1 MESRHSE
8 NAMLE
13 SALGYARDAG
23 WPVFPCRPSDKGPLT
38 PNGFK
43 DATTDEDQIAA
54 WWAQWPAAMIGIPMG
69 PKTGVFVIDLD
80 VRDDG
85 RDGLACLAELEAE
98 HGALPACPVVVTP
111 SGGRHLYFAF
121 DHEQPATTSR
131 GRLPVGVDVRGYG
144 GYVIAPPSRRGDGE
158 AYRWEVPDDGV
169 DYPDAPAWLMDLI
182 VPKFEALPRG
192 PVTYERDPGSD
203 QYAEAALEGEYARV
217 ASSPRGARNT
227 DLNRAAFSLGQF
239 VAGGALPESRVRETL
254 YRAAEVSGLVQ
265 DDGAK
270 QVHKT
275 ITSGLRGGANHPRVG
290 PEKMQRIE
298 DIAYHILKAAGLSE
312 PEDEPQHI
320 VHPDGTV
327 TTMDGEVIECAVR
340 PAISIAA
347 SDLGVGVDWTRP
359 AGLMEEIAGWILETS
374 RRPNR
379 PLAVAA
385 AASIIGTAAG
395 RHLYTPTSS
404 SLNTYI
410 VCLAETSV
418 GKGRPLS
425 AVGEVLHA
433 AGMGRRYNTLKAFS
447 VSALEGLVVDSP
459 CVVAVSD
466 EIGENVI
473 DRMCNKKS
481 SSHEKAMRGA
491 LLELWSREC
500 GQSPFMTHKRADAA
514 SISVNAPAFSIFGAS
529 TPGAFYSAL
538 SSASVNDG
546 FLNRFMLAMAGPRS
560 GAQEVDPAMR
570 AVPAHIARG
579 VAALIPVESPNSIP
593 LDSAISSAPGRCL
606 EWASSDMKQVAL
618 DFEEAVL
625 ADADAGDGLVK
636 SLTGR
641 VFEYAVRLASIHAV
655 SRTGL
660 HARVGMEDVAWGA
673 AWARESAE
681 HMIVQARSL
690 MSASDYEAKLN
701 LIRNAIRDAGTI
713 GKRELLRQV
722 RSIAARERDDIIRHL
737 IESGEVLAVKIET
750 NGRHANGWK
759 WIG

>member
-1 MESRHSE
+1 MASHHSDR
-8 NAMLE
+8 MLE
-13 SALGYARDAG
+13 AALGYARDAD
-23 WPVFPCRPSDKGPLT
+23 WPVFPCRPSNKGPLT

-43 DATTDEDQIAA
+43 DATTDEDQIRA
-54 WWAQWPAAMIGIPMG
+54 WWGQWPDAMIGIPMG

-85 RDGLACLAELEAE
+85 RDGLACLADLEAE
-98 HGALPACPVVVTP
+98 HGALPPCPIVITP

-121 DHEQPATTSR
+121 DHERPATTSR
-131 GRLPVGVDVRGYG
+131 GRLPIGVDVRGYG

-158 AYRWEVPDDGV
+158 AYRWDIPEEGV
-169 DYPDAPAWLMDLI
+169 DYPNAPDWLLDLI
-182 VPKFEALPRG
+182 IPKFESVPRG
-192 PVTYERDPGSD
+192 PITFSRDDASD
-203 QYAEAALEGEYARV
+203 QYAEAALEGEYVRV
-217 ASSPRGARNT
+217 ASSPRGARNN
-227 DLNRAAFSLGQF
+227 DLNRAAFCIGQF
-239 VAGGALPESRVRETL
+239 VAGGVLPEGRVRETL
-254 YRAAEVSGLVQ
+254 FRAAEVSGLVQ

-275 ITSGLRGGANHPRVG
+275 ITSGLRGGAHHPRVG
-290 PEKMQRIE
+290 PERMQRIE
-298 DIAYHILKAAGLSE
+298 DIAYHLLKAAGLSD
-312 PEDEPQHI
+312 PDDEPGHI

-327 TTMDGEVIECAVR
+327 TTMDGEVIEISAARAV
-340 PAISIAA
+340 ISA
-347 SDLGVGVDWTRP
+347 SDLGAGVDWTRP
-359 AGLMEEIAGWILETS
+359 AGLMEEITSWILETS

-395 RHLYTPTSS
+395 RLLFTPTAS

-433 AGMGRRYNTLKAFS
+433 AGLGKRFNTLKAFS
-447 VSALEGLVVDSP
+447 VSALEALVVDSP

-514 SISVNAPAFSIFGAS
+514 SVSVNAPAFSIFGAS

-546 FLNRFMLAMAGPRS
+546 FLNRFMLAMAAPRA

-570 AVPAHIARG
+570 GVPAHIARG
-579 VAALIPVESPNSIP
+579 VAALIPVEAPNSIP

-606 EWASSDMKQVAL
+606 EWASADMKQIAL
-618 DFEEAVL
+618 DFEEAIL

-655 SRTGL
+655 SRAGL
-660 HARVGMEDVAWGA
+660 HARVGIEDLAWGA

-701 LIRNAIRDAGTI
+701 LIRNAIREAGTI
-713 GKRELLRQV
+713 TKMQLLRQV
-722 RSIAARERDDIIRHL
+722 RSVSARERDDIIRHL
-737 IESGEVLAVKIET
+737 IDSGEILSVKIET
-750 NGRHANGWK
+750 EGRTANGWK

>member
-1 MESRHSE
+1 MENRLSDQRQLD
-8 NAMLE
+8 A
-13 SALGYARDAG
+13 ALGYARDAG
-23 WPVFPCRPSDKGPLT
+23 WPVFPCRTSDKGPLT
-38 PNGFK
+38 ANGFK
-43 DATTDEDQIAA
+43 DATTDAAQITA
-54 WWAQWPAAMIGIPMG
+54 WWTRWPDAMIGIPMG

-85 RDGLACLAELEAE
+85 RDGLACLAGLEAE
-98 HGALPACPVVVTP
+98 HGDLPPCPVVITP

-121 DHEQPATTSR
+121 DHDRPATTSR

-144 GYVIAPPSRRGDGE
+144 GYVIAPPSVRADGE
-158 AYRWEVPDDGV
+158 SYQWEIPYEGMDFPPAPD
-169 DYPDAPAWLMDLI
+169 WLLDLI
-182 VPKFEALPRG
+182 IPKFESVPRG
-192 PVTYERDPGSD
+192 PVIFNRDSGSD
-203 QYAEAALEGEYARV
+203 EYYEAALESEYARA
-217 ASSPRGARNT
+217 ASSPRGARNN
-227 DLNRAAFSLGQF
+227 DLNFAAFKLGQY
-239 VAGGALPESRVRETL
+239 VASGALPEGRVRETL
-254 YRAAEVSGLVQ
+254 YRAAEASGLVH
-265 DDGAK
+265 DDGPK

-275 ITSGLRGGANHPRVG
+275 ITSGLKAGAKNPRAR
-290 PEKMQRIE
+290 PERPQYVE
-298 DIAYHILKAAGLSE
+298 DIAYHILKAIGHTD
-312 PEDEPQHI
+312 PEEAPSHI
-320 VHPDGTV
+320 VHPDGTI
-327 TTMDGEVIECAVR
+327 TTLDGELVEIEAPKVHT
-340 PAISIAA
+340 SA
-347 SDLGVGVDWTRP
+347 SSLGVGVDWTRP
-359 AGLMEEIAGWILETS
+359 AGLMEDIASWILATS

-433 AGMGRRYNTLKAFS
+433 AGIGKRFNTLKAFS
-447 VSALEGLVVDSP
+447 VSALEALVVDSP

-466 EIGENVI
+466 EIGENVL
-473 DRMCNKKS
+473 DRMCSKKS

-514 SISVNAPAFSIFGAS
+514 SVAVSAPAFSIFGAS
-529 TPGAFYSAL
+529 TPGAFYAAL

-546 FLNRFMLAMAGPRS
+546 FLNRFILAMAAPRA

-570 AVPAHIARG
+570 AVPAHIARA
-579 VAALIPVESPNSIP
+579 VAALVPAEAPNTIP

-606 EWASSDMKQVAL
+606 EWANGDMKQIAL

-625 ADADAGDGLVK
+625 ADADAGDGVVK

-641 VFEYAVRLASIHAV
+641 VFEYAVRLASIHAI
-655 SRTGL
+655 SRAGL
-660 HARVGMEDVAWGA
+660 NARVGPEDLAWGA

-681 HMIVQARSL
+681 QMIVQARSL

-701 LIRNAIRDAGTI
+701 LIRNAIRDAVVM

-722 RSIAARERDDIIRHL
+722 RSVSARERDDIIRHL
-737 IESGEVLAVKIET
+737 TEAGEIMSVVIQTPTKPAT
-750 NGRHANGWK
+750 GWK
-759 WIG
+759 WVG

>member
-1 MESRHSE
+1 MGSRHSE
-8 NAMLE
+8 MLDA
-13 SALGYARDAG
+13 ALGYARDTG
-23 WPVFPCRPSDKGPLT
+23 WPVFPCRSSNKRPLT
-38 PNGFK
+38 QNGFK
-43 DATTDEDQIAA
+43 DATTDEAQIIA
-54 WWAQWPAAMIGIPMG
+54 WWSEWPDAMIGIPMG

-85 RDGLACLAELEAE
+85 RDGLAYLADLEAE
-98 HGALPACPVVVTP
+98 HGALPPCPVVITP

-121 DHEQPATTSR
+121 DHDRPATTSR

-158 AYRWEVPDDGV
+158 AYRWDRSEGSV
-169 DYPDAPAWLMDLI
+169 DYPDAPSWLLDLI
-182 VPKFEALPRG
+182 IPKFESAPRG
-192 PVTYERDPGSD
+192 PIIFSRDRGSD

-217 ASSPRGARNT
+217 ASSPRGARNN

-254 YRAAEVSGLVQ
+254 FRAAEVCGLVH

-290 PEKMQRIE
+290 PERMQRIE
-298 DIAYHILKAAGLSE
+298 DIAYHLLKAAGLSD
-312 PEDEPQHI
+312 PEDEPGHI

-327 TTMDGEVIECAVR
+327 TTMDGEVIEITAPR
-340 PAISIAA
+340 ASISAQG
-347 SDLGVGVDWTRP
+347 LGAGVDWTHP
-359 AGLMEEIAGWILETS
+359 AGLMEEIARWILSTS

-395 RHLYTPTSS
+395 RHLFTPTQS
-404 SLNTYI
+404 SLNTYV

-433 AGMGRRYNTLKAFS
+433 AGLGKRFNTLKAFS
-447 VSALEGLVVDSP
+447 VSALEALVVDSP
-459 CVVAVSD
+459 CIVAVSD

-491 LLELWSREC
+491 LMELWSREC

-514 SISVNAPAFSIFGAS
+514 SVAVSAPAFSIFGAS
-529 TPGAFYSAL
+529 TPGAFYAAL

-546 FLNRFMLAMAGPRS
+546 FLNRFILAMAAPRAA
-560 GAQEVDPAMR
+560 AQEVDPAMR
-570 AVPAHIARG
+570 SVPAHIARS
-579 VAALIPVESPNSIP
+579 VAALLPAEAPNSIP
-593 LDSAISSAPGRCL
+593 LDSAVSGASGRCM
-606 EWASSDMKQVAL
+606 EWEAEGMKRIAL
-618 DFEEAVL
+618 DFEEAIL
-625 ADADAGDGLVK
+625 ADADAGDGIVK

-641 VFEYAVRLASIHAV
+641 VFEYAVRLASIHAI
-655 SRTGL
+655 SRAGA
-660 HARVGMEDVAWGA
+660 HARVGMADLAWGA

-690 MSASDYEAKLN
+690 MSSSDYEAKLN
-701 LIRNAIRDAGTI
+701 LIRNAIREAGTM

-722 RSIAARERDDIIRHL
+722 RSVAARERDDIIRHL
-737 IESGEVLAVKIET
+737 IDAGEIISVKIET
-750 NGRHANGWK
+750 NGRHATGWK
-759 WIG
+759 WVG

>member
-1 MESRHSE
+1 MTIRHSE
-8 NAMLE
+8 NRMMQA
-13 SALGYARDAG
+13 ALGYASDAG
-23 WPVFPCRPSDKGPLT
+23 WPVFPCRPSNKGPLT

-43 DATTDEDQIAA
+43 DATTDEEQIRE
-54 WWAQWPAAMIGIPMG
+54 WWTQWPDAMIGVPMG

-85 RDGLACLAELEAE
+85 RDGRRELERLE
-98 HGALPACPVVVTP
+98 GEYSPLPKCPEVVTP
-111 SGGRHLYFAF
+111 SGGVHLYFAF
-121 DHEQPATTSR
+121 DHDRPATTSR

-144 GYVIAPPSRRGDGE
+144 GYVIVPPSARPDGE
-158 AYRWEVPDDGV
+158 RYAWEFQDMDMPAAPD
-169 DYPDAPAWLMDLI
+169 WLLDLI
-182 VPKFEALPRG
+182 IPKFESAPRG
-192 PVTYERDPGSD
+192 PITFSRDEASD

-217 ASSPRGARNT
+217 ASSPRGARNN

-254 YRAAEVSGLVQ
+254 FRAAEVCGLVQ

-275 ITSGLRGGANHPRVG
+275 ITSGLRGGAHHPRVG
-290 PEKMQRIE
+290 PERMQRIE
-298 DIAYHILKAAGLSE
+298 DIAYHLLKAAGLSD
-312 PEDEPQHI
+312 PEDEPGHI

-327 TTMDGEVIECAVR
+327 TTMDGEVLEIEA
-340 PAISIAA
+340 PKASISA
-347 SDLGVGVDWTRP
+347 STLGSGVDWTRP
-359 AGLMEEIAGWILETS
+359 AGMMEEIASWIIATS

-433 AGMGRRYNTLKAFS
+433 AGLGKRFNTLKAFS
-447 VSALEGLVVDSP
+447 VSALEALVVDSP

-529 TPGAFYSAL
+529 TPGAFYAAL
-538 SSASVNDG
+538 STASVNDG
-546 FLNRFMLAMAGPRS
+546 FLNRFMLAMANPRS

-570 AVPAHIARG
+570 GVPAHIARG
-579 VAALIPVESPNSIP
+579 VAALVPVEAPNSIP

-606 EWASSDMKQVAL
+606 EWATADMRQVAL
-618 DFEEAVL
+618 DFEEAIL

-655 SRTGL
+655 SRAGI
-660 HARVGMEDVAWGA
+660 HARVGIEDLAWGA

-701 LIRNAIRDAGTI
+701 LIRNAIREAGTL

-722 RSIAARERDDIIRHL
+722 RSVSARERDDIIRHL
-737 IESGEVLAVKIET
+737 IESGEILAVKIET
-750 NGRHANGWK
+750 EGRTATGWK

>member
-1 MESRHSE
+1 MESRHSS
-8 NAMLE
+8 AMLDA
-13 SALGYARDAG
+13 ALGYARDAG
-23 WPVFPCRPSDKGPLT
+23 WPVFPCRPSNKGPLT
-38 PNGFK
+38 ENGFK
-43 DATTDEDQIAA
+43 DATTDESRIRE
-54 WWAQWPAAMIGIPMG
+54 WWSKWPDAMIGIPMG

-85 RDGLACLAELEAE
+85 RDGLSCLAELEAE
-98 HGALPACPVVVTP
+98 HGALPPCPVVVTP

-121 DHEQPATTSR
+121 DHDRPATTSR

-144 GYVIAPPSRRGDGE
+144 GYVIAPPSRRGDGN
-158 AYRWEVPDDGV
+158 AYQWDLPEEGV
-169 DYPDAPAWLMDLI
+169 DYPDAPSWLLDLI
-182 VPKFEALPRG
+182 IPKFEHAPRG
-192 PVTYERDPGSD
+192 PITFSRDDASD

-217 ASSPRGARNT
+217 ASSPRGARNN

-239 VAGGALPESRVRETL
+239 VAGGALPEGRVRETL
-254 YRAAEVSGLVQ
+254 FRASEVSGLVH

-275 ITSGLRGGANHPRVG
+275 ITSGLRGGAHHPRVG
-290 PEKMQRIE
+290 PERMQRIE
-298 DIAYHILKAAGLSE
+298 DIAYHILKAAGLSD
-312 PEDEPQHI
+312 PDDEPGHI

-327 TTMDGEVIECAVR
+327 TTMDGEIVEIEAPR
-340 PAISIAA
+340 AYISASAIGS
-347 SDLGVGVDWTRP
+347 GVDWTRP
-359 AGLMEEIAGWILETS
+359 AGLMEEIASWIIATS

-385 AASIIGTAAG
+385 AASIVGTAAG
-395 RHLYTPTSS
+395 RLLFTPTSS

-425 AVGEVLHA
+425 AIGEVLHA
-433 AGMGRRYNTLKAFS
+433 AGLAKRFNTLKAFS
-447 VSALEGLVVDSP
+447 VSALEALVVDSP

-500 GQSPFMTHKRADAA
+500 GQSPFMTHKRADSA
-514 SISVNAPAFSIFGAS
+514 SISVHAPAFSIFGAS

-546 FLNRFMLAMAGPRS
+546 FLNRFILAMAAPRA

-570 AVPAHIARG
+570 GVPDHIVRR
-579 VAALIPVESPNSIP
+579 VAALIPSEAPNTIP
-593 LDSAISSAPGRCL
+593 LDSAISSASGRCL
-606 EWASSDMKQVAL
+606 EWASPDMKQVAL
-618 DFEEAVL
+618 DFEEAIL
-625 ADADAGDGLVK
+625 ADADAGDGIVK

-655 SRTGL
+655 SRAGL
-660 HARVGMEDVAWGA
+660 HARVGIEDLSWGA

-701 LIRNAIRDAGTI
+701 LIRNAIREAVTL

-722 RSIAARERDDIIRHL
+722 RSVSARERDDIIRHL
-737 IESGEVLAVKIET
+737 IEADEILAVKIGTE
-750 NGRHANGWK
+750 GRTATGWK

>member
-1 MESRHSE
+1 MTHRHFE
-8 NAMLE
+8 GQMMQA
-13 SALGYARDAG
+13 AIGYARDAG
-23 WPVFPCRPSDKGPLT
+23 WPVFPCRPSNKGPLT
-38 PNGFK
+38 PSGFK
-43 DATTDEDQIAA
+43 DATTDEAKIRE
-54 WWAQWPAAMIGIPMG
+54 WWTQWPDAMIGLPMG
-69 PKTGVFVIDLD
+69 PKTGVFVVDLD
-80 VRDDG
+80 VREDG
-85 RDGLACLAELEAE
+85 RDGLACLADLEATN
-98 HGALPACPVVVTP
+98 GTLPPCPIVITP

-121 DHEQPATTSR
+121 DHDRPATTSR
-131 GRLPVGVDVRGYG
+131 GRLPIGVDVRGYG

-158 AYRWEVPDDGV
+158 AYRWELPEEGV
-169 DYPDAPAWLMDLI
+169 DYPDAPGWLLDLI
-182 VPKFEALPRG
+182 IPKFESAPRG
-192 PVTYERDPGSD
+192 PITFSRDDASD

-217 ASSPRGARNT
+217 ASSPPGARNN

-239 VAGGALPESRVRETL
+239 VAGGMLPESRVRETL
-254 YRAAEVSGLVQ
+254 FRAAEVCGLVQ

-275 ITSGLRGGANHPRVG
+275 ITSGLRGGAHHPRVG
-290 PEKMQRIE
+290 PERMQRIE
-298 DIAYHILKAAGLSE
+298 DIAYHLLKAAGLSD

-327 TTMDGEVIECAVR
+327 TTMDGEVIECAAR
-340 PAISIAA
+340 PAIAAMA
-347 SDLGVGVDWTRP
+347 SDLGIGVDWTRP
-359 AGLMEEIAGWILETS
+359 SGLMEEITGWILDTS

-425 AVGEVLHA
+425 AVGEALHA

-447 VSALEGLVVDSP
+447 VSALEALVVDSP
-459 CVVAVSD
+459 CCVAVSD

-473 DRMCNKKS
+473 DRICNKKS

-500 GQSPFMTHKRADAA
+500 GQSPFMTHGRAAA
-514 SISVNAPAFSIFGAS
+514 AAVAVHAPALSIFGAS
-529 TPGAFYSAL
+529 TPDAFYAAL
-538 SSASVNDG
+538 SSGSVNDG
-546 FLNRFMLAMAGPRS
+546 FLNRFLLAVAAPRS
-560 GAQEVDPAMR
+560 ATQDVDPALR
-570 AVPAHIARG
+570 PVPAHIARG
-579 VAALIPVESPNSIP
+579 LAGLIPKEAPNTIP

-606 EWASSDMKQVAL
+606 EWADQGLRTVAI
-618 DFEEAVL
+618 DFEEAIL
-625 ADADAGDGLVK
+625 AATDEADRIVK
-636 SLTGR
+636 NLSGR
-641 VFEYAVRLASIHAV
+641 IFEYAVRLASIHAV
-655 SRTGL
+655 SRAGAS
-660 HARVGMEDVAWGA
+660 ARVTLDDLAWGA

-681 HMIVQARSL
+681 LMIGQAKTL
-690 MSASDYEAKLN
+690 MASSDYEAKLN
-701 LIRNAIRDAGTI
+701 LIRNVIRDAGTI

-737 IESGEVLAVKIET
+737 IDSGEILSVKIDT
-750 NGRHANGWK
+750 KTKPANGWK